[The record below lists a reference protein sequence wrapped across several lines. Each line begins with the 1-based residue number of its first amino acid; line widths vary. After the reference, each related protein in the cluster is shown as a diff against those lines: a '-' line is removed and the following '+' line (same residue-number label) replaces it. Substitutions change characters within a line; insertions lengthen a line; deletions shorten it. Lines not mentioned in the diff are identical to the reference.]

1 MASSPT
7 DPEPKP
13 KRGKRRRGHGEG
25 SIFRRAD
32 GRWAAEVDLGYARG
46 KRRRTT
52 VYGKTRREVQDK
64 LDAVRLQ
71 QAQGIPL
78 SGRHDTVAAVL
89 DRWYSTLKPR
99 PQGRYSPTTLKGYA
113 DAIRLHL
120 KPRLGHVRIGQLNA
134 DHIQALQDGMLA
146 EGFASQTV
154 LNVRN
159 ILRGAVRH
167 AMRQRLLT
175 HNPVELVEAPPASRG
190 TGQAIEPEGARQ
202 FLAAIAGHRLE
213 AAFLM
218 ELALGCRR
226 SEILGLEWSAVD
238 LRPGREQLRVR
249 QGLHRVKGQGL
260 LVLTPKSQRGD
271 RTLALPRRLA
281 DLLRKRRVDQLGEQL
296 AAAEHWQNTRPDGT
310 QRLVFTTT
318 RGTPMEPSHFTNAIK
333 AALRGAGVGHLRG
346 HDLRHSASSI
356 LQALGLPPLAA
367 MEVLGHASPD
377 VTMGIYG
384 HLLSASRRQAAELMD
399 GYLDQLDG
407 PVSSARPAAPGADS

>member
-1 MASSPT
+1 M
-7 DPEPKP
+7 
-13 KRGKRRRGHGEG
+13 
-25 SIFRRAD
+25 
-32 GRWAAEVDLGYARG
+32 
-46 KRRRTT
+46 T
-52 VYGKTRREVQDK
+52 VYGKTRREVQNK
-64 LDAVRLQ
+64 LDEIRLQ
-71 QAQGIPL
+71 QAQGVPL
-78 SGRHDTVAAVL
+78 SGRRDTIATLL

-120 KPRLGHVRIGQLNA
+120 KPRLGHVRIADLNA
-134 DHIQALQDGMLA
+134 DHVQALQDGMLA
-146 EGFASQTV
+146 AGLAGQTV

-167 AMRQRLLT
+167 AMRQRLMT
-175 HNPVELVEAPPASRG
+175 YNPVELVEAPPGSSGA
-190 TGQAIEPEGARQ
+190 GQAIEPEGARL

-226 SEILGLEWSAVD
+226 SEILGLEWDALD
-238 LRPGREQLRVR
+238 LRPGHERLRVR

-260 LVLTPKSQRGD
+260 LILTPKSQRGD

-281 DLLRKRRVDQLGEQL
+281 TLLRQRQDDQVTEQL
-296 AAAEHWQNTRPDGT
+296 LAGEHWQNTRPDGR

-318 RGTPMEPSHFTNAIK
+318 RGTPCEPSHFTNAIK
-333 AALRGAGVGHLRG
+333 AALRAAGVGHLRG

-399 GYLDQLDG
+399 DYLDQLEG
-407 PVSSARPAAPGADS
+407 VPGAARPASS